1 MRDHSGCH
9 SAGCGG
15 DHCGACCGGACT
27 GCGGTLWLTQGEI
40 ALLLQFAQIPFLPVA
55 RRRDSDEPLYLGDG
69 EKTAEEMA
77 RVITGLHQKRLIRLD
92 YDMPLSN
99 FDYGA
104 YGDCSAKGSM
114 ALTARGQQVVEQLEI
129 QGIGT

>member
-15 DHCGACCGGACT
+15 DHCGACCGGDCT

-69 EKTAEEMA
+69 EKTPEEMA
-77 RVITGLHQKRLIRLD
+77 RVITGLQQKRLIRLD

-104 YGDCSAKGSM
+104 YGDRCDRGSM
-114 ALTARGQQVVEQLEI
+114 ALTARGQQVVEQMEI
-129 QGIGT
+129 QGIGM